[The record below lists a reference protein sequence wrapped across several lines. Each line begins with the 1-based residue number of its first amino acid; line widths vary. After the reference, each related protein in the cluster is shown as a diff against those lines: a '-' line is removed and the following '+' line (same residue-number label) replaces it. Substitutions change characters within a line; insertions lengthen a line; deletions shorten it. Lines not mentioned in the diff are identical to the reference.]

1 MKLVSLL
8 FHDVYERSP
17 RESGF
22 ASDAADRYKLSIADF
37 DAQLAGLASACGAA
51 PLCDRGASPPSPFVR
66 GASPLGLA
74 KRHWLLTFDDGGIS
88 YYTHIADR
96 LEALGWRGHCFMTT
110 DYIGRGGFLD
120 VAQLRELDARG
131 HVIGSHSG
139 SHPTRFSILAEDDMR
154 REWTRSR
161 KRLEDILGHAVT
173 VASVPGGYFSKAVAH
188 AADAAG
194 LRTLF
199 TSEPT
204 TTAYAEADCTVCG
217 RFVIRRGHRNDIAR
231 RFVRPA
237 PWTRCSAWAGWNAK
251 ALVKPVLGTSYMR
264 IADWLLR
271 RPEGLRLPGRRE
283 HA

>member
-1 MKLVSLL
+1 
-8 FHDVYERSP
+8 
-17 RESGF
+17 
-22 ASDAADRYKLSIADF
+22 
-37 DAQLAGLASACGAA
+37 
-51 PLCDRGASPPSPFVR
+51 
-66 GASPLGLA
+66 
-74 KRHWLLTFDDGGIS
+74 
-88 YYTHIADR
+88 
-96 LEALGWRGHCFMTT
+96 
-110 DYIGRGGFLD
+110 
-120 VAQLRELDARG
+120 
-131 HVIGSHSG
+131 
-139 SHPTRFSILAEDDMR
+139 MR

-237 PWTRCSAWAGWNAK
+237 PWTRCSAWAGWNTK